1 MGDEEVSS
9 SAENASLTSRH
20 PSSLL
25 TVAVTREDN
34 DREYRYDMN
43 SKIYKKKR
51 KEMEMEM

>member
-34 DREYRYDMN
+34 DREYRYDEK
-43 SKIYKKKR
+43 KIYEKKG